1 MAKFRTIE
9 GLEVGGKRVLVR
21 ADFNV
26 PMKEGQVTDR
36 TRIERG
42 ALTISELAKRG
53 AKVAVL
59 SHFGR
64 PKGRPVAEM
73 SLHPVAAV
81 LSEALGG
88 QMVAFA
94 PDCIGSMARAA
105 IAKLPPG
112 GVALLENLRFH
123 PGEESNDPAFARELA
138 ALGDFYVNDAFSAA
152 HRAHASTEA
161 IAH

>member
-1 MAKFRTIE
+1 MTKFRT
-9 GLEVGGKRVLVR
+9 LDDLDVTGKRVLVR

-26 PMKEGQVTDR
+26 PMREGQVTDR

-64 PKGRPVAEM
+64 PKGKAVAEM
-73 SLHPVAAV
+73 SLRPVAPV

-94 PDCIGSMARAA
+94 PDCIGSIARGA
-105 IAKLPPG
+105 LP
-112 GVALLENLRFH
+112 ALAPR
-123 PGEESNDPAFARELA
+123 GR
-138 ALGDFYVNDAFSAA
+138 G
-152 HRAHASTEA
+152 
-161 IAH
+161 